1 VKISASTLGCPD
13 WPLTTILETLPGYGY
28 DAVDFRGIGDE
39 LCIWKLPEFSS
50 DIDATRMQI
59 AEAGL
64 AVSCFS
70 SGALM
75 FNADRDAR
83 AGDLDEVAEYT
94 KLCAAF
100 ETPLIRVFGGKLR
113 GTDWPEAMAVAV
125 DTLRRMSD
133 IAGDGVTI
141 GVETHDDWVASAP
154 LADAIDQADRPN
166 IGVVWDLHHPF
177 QLAGE
182 DPQTTYDNIGRLTVG
197 VHVKDSRTTEDG
209 ARESV
214 LPGEGGEVPLAE
226 LTGLLA
232 AGGYDG
238 YLTCE
243 YEKRWRPADLA
254 EPEVSLP
261 AFADLMKQLG

>member
-1 VKISASTLGCPD
+1 MKISASTLGCPD
-13 WPLTTILETLPGYGY
+13 WPLTTICQKLPGYGY
-28 DAVDFRGIGDE
+28 DAVDFRGVGPE

-50 DIDATRMQI
+50 DADATRQRI

-64 AVSCFS
+64 LVSCFS

-75 FNADRDAR
+75 FNADPEAR
-83 AGDLDEVAEYT
+83 PGDLDEVTEYT

-100 ETPLIRVFGGKLR
+100 DTPLIRVFGGKL
-113 GTDWPEAMAVAV
+113 GGADWAEAMQVAV
-125 DTLRRMSD
+125 DMLRRMSD
-133 IAGDGVTI
+133 IAGESVII

-154 LADAIDQADRPN
+154 LADAVSQADRPN

-182 DPQTTYDNIGRLTVG
+182 DPQTTYDNIGAMTVG
-197 VHVKDSRTTEDG
+197 VHVKDSRTTDDG
-209 ARESV
+209 GRESV

-226 LTGLLA
+226 LVGLLA

-243 YEKRWRPADLA
+243 YEKRWRADLA
-254 EPEVSLP
+254 APEVSLP
-261 AFADLMKQLG
+261 AYAELMKQLG